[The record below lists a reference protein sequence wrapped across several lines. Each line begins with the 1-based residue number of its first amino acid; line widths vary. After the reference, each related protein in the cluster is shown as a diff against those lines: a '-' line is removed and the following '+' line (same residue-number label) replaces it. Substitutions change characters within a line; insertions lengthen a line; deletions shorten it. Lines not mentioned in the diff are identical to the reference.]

1 MVLFSFCGICAS
13 GHPIA
18 VPLNFTMAEISNE
31 QRGGRDKKPGRKKL
45 STKVD
50 LTPMVDLGFLL
61 ITFFVFTTSMAKP
74 KALGLYLPAPSAATT
89 PSGASATLT
98 IFPMAENKILYYHGE
113 LEDALANHLYGITNY
128 DYDKGL
134 GNIIR
139 VQQEALDRSGG
150 KYTRKDFTLVIKPLE
165 TASYQNVVDIL
176 DETLINKVGHYF
188 FVDPDADDK
197 RMLNMLGIQQH

>member
-1 MVLFSFCGICAS
+1 
-13 GHPIA
+13 
-18 VPLNFTMAEISNE
+18 MADISNE
-31 QRGGRDKKPGRKKL
+31 QRGGRDKKPRRKKL

-74 KALGLYLPAPSAATT
+74 KALGLNLPAPSNIST
-89 PSGASATLT
+89 PTGASATLT
-98 IFPMAENKILYYHGE
+98 IFPMADNKIFYYHGE
-113 LEDALANHLYGITNY
+113 LGDALANHLYGVTNY
-128 DYDKGL
+128 DYDKGI

-139 VQQEALDRSGG
+139 AKQEALDRSGG

-197 RMLNMLGIQQH
+197 KMLDMLGIQHNN

>member
-1 MVLFSFCGICAS
+1 
-13 GHPIA
+13 
-18 VPLNFTMAEISNE
+18 MADISNE
-31 QRGGRDKKPGRKKL
+31 QRGGRDKKPRRKKL

-74 KALGLYLPAPSAATT
+74 KALGLNLPAPSTNYT
-89 PSGASATLT
+89 PTGETATLT
-98 IFPMAENKILYYHGE
+98 IFPMANNKMFYYHGE
-113 LEDALANHLYGITNY
+113 LNKAVENHLYGITNY

-134 GNIIR
+134 GSIIR
-139 VQQEALDRSGG
+139 VKQEALDRSEG
-150 KYTRKDFTLVIKPLE
+150 KYTRKDFTLVIKPLPE
-165 TASYQNVVDIL
+165 ASYQNVVDIL

-197 RMLNMLGIQQH
+197 KMLDMLGIQHNN